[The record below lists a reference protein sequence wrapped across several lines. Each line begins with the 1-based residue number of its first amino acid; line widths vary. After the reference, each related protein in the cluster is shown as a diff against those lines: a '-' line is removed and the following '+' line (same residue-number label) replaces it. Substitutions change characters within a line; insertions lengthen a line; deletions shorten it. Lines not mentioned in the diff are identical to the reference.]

1 MSDLEVTQRV
11 LGLLEPGAWR
21 SGEAIASEL
30 GVSRVSV
37 WKAVQK
43 LKRGGYLLESSV
55 NGYRFEADVPLG
67 VEGVTYLGSVGSTM
81 DEARGL
87 ARGGAAEFSAVLSE
101 RQTAGR
107 GRRGRAWQSPAGS
120 GLYLSLVLRPNLPLS
135 SLGLLPLLVGACLQR
150 AIHAQTGWVGILKWS
165 NDLLTP
171 DGRKLAG
178 VLLESEV
185 EDGTAKFVVLGIGI
199 NLRVQEFPADL
210 NAAALEEFVPH
221 VDRRALLTS
230 ILSELREQYQVF
242 LESPQTALELWR
254 SHNGTLGQVVRVLTP
269 DGSSWDGT
277 AVDVA
282 SDGGLQIRTLS
293 GELKTVFAGDVSLRH
308 TLNTASQ
315 ENL

>member
-1 MSDLEVTQRV
+1 MSDLEVTQKV
-11 LGLLEPGAWR
+11 LALLEPGVWR
-21 SGEAIASEL
+21 SGEVLATQL

-43 LKRGGYLLESSV
+43 LKRGGYPLESGA
-55 NGYRFEADVPLG
+55 NGYRLEVDAPVG
-67 VEGVTYLGSVGSTM
+67 IAGVTYLGSVGSTM
-81 DEARGL
+81 DEARAL
-87 ARGGAAEFSAVLSE
+87 ARGDAPEFSAVLSE

-150 AIHAQTGWVGILKWS
+150 AIHAQTGFSGVLKWS
-165 NDLLTP
+165 NDLLAT

-185 EDGTAKFVVLGIGI
+185 EDGAAKFVVLGIGV
-199 NLRVQEFPADL
+199 NVRVQDFPPEL
-210 NAAALEEFVPH
+210 NAAALEEFTPPI
-221 VDRRALLTS
+221 DRKTLLEA
-230 ILSELREQYQVF
+230 ILNELRVQYANF
-242 LESPQTALELWR
+242 LENPNAALELWR
-254 SHNGTLGQVVRVLTP
+254 SQNGTLGRTVRVLLP

-277 AVDVA
+277 AVDVS
-282 SDGGLQIRTLS
+282 SDGGLQVQPLS

-308 TLNTASQ
+308 T
-315 ENL
+315 